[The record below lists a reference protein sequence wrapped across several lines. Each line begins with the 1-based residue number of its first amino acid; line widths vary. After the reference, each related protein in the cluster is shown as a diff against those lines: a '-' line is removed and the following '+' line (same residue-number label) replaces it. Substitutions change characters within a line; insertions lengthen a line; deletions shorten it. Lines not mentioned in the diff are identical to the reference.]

1 MKRGGELESINID
14 PILGDLAKNH
24 LPALFRILETVID
37 SLDVRTFTTVINIIV
52 GSTAQKF
59 KEATDKLTLLELDTE
74 TQSKFTEFL
83 VRAINNNLPTQY
95 PLVIAIL
102 FIENEKEPRIE
113 PIPRKQIPGWRE
125 IIDKDIC
132 PIARVKRI
140 EDK

>member
-37 SLDVRTFTTVINIIV
+37 SLDERTFKTVINIIV